1 MAARLALLTALLALA
16 GCLRGP
22 APRGAELACG
32 GCHPPHRVEQG
43 ACQDCHAGD
52 PGAARRE
59 LAHRGLLTGRV
70 AEHPLRHGPA
80 VTEGARLA
88 DTSACRRCH
97 TIGGEGNRLAADL
110 DRVAWRRSQAELL
123 ASIQEPV
130 ENMPRFGFD
139 RSQAEA
145 LVAFLLSRADRH
157 APLLAYRVTFSGAGQ
172 GGRGAFEQKC
182 GGCHRLLGASGPLGH
197 GSAGPNLSGLGT
209 RFYPPTAPGDRLWTA
224 EALAK
229 WLANPRQLRPATTM
243 PPVALTAEEL
253 REVMEQLGLAPPP
266 PPS

>member
-1 MAARLALLTALLALA
+1 MLV
-16 GCLRGP
+16 GCLRAP
-22 APRGAELACG
+22 APRGAESACG
-32 GCHPPHRVEQG
+32 GCHPPHRAEQG
-43 ACQDCHAGD
+43 ACQDCHGGD
-52 PGAARRE
+52 PAARRQE

-80 VTEGARLA
+80 VTEGERLVERA
-88 DTSACRRCH
+88 ACRRCH
-97 TIGGEGNRLAADL
+97 TVGGEGNRLAADL

-172 GGRGAFEQKC
+172 GGRGVFEEKC

-209 RFYPPTAPGDRLWTA
+209 RFYPPTAPGDRAWTA

-229 WLANPRQLRPATTM
+229 WLANPRQLRPGTTM
-243 PPVALTAEEL
+243 LPVALTAEEL
-253 REVMEQLGLAPPP
+253 SEVTGQLGLAPSP
-266 PPS
+266 PPSS